1 MAEKFTRSWLN
12 ELGIEPDIVKQIM
25 ARHVGVTDALKE
37 QIADSEAQADELSKV
52 QDELKKLKA
61 SQKEQAEKLSAAEKE
76 RDEIKGKYDT
86 ATADLDKIKAEN
98 AERET
103 DEKCRKALTD
113 FLHEQKF
120 SDFAVKNITGNGVHK
135 SVQFGEDGKP
145 ANLDEI
151 LKTIQTDE
159 RYSGF
164 MPKISEKSHTPANPP
179 ANTGGA
185 KPVTW
190 EDVDKIKDMG
200 ERQAFMVKHKDELNI

>member
-37 QIADSEAQADELSKV
+37 QIADSEEQNDKLTKV
-52 QDELKKLKA
+52 QAELDKLKA
-61 SQKEQAEKLSAAEKE
+61 SQKDMAEKLSAAEKE

-103 DEKCRKALTD
+103 DEKCRKALAD
-113 FLHEQKF
+113 FLHEQKY
-120 SDFAVKNITGNGVHK
+120 SDFAVKNITRNGFHK

-145 ANLDEI
+145 TNLDEI
-151 LKTIQTDE
+151 LKTIQADE
-159 RYSGF
+159 GFSGF
-164 MPKISEKSHTPANPP
+164 TPKTTEKSHTPATPP
-179 ANTGGA
+179 ANTGGVTKA
-185 KPVTW
+185 TW
-190 EDVDKIKDMG
+190 EDVDKIKDDG
-200 ERQAFMVKHKDELNI
+200 ERQAFMAQHKDDLGI